1 MKLSQ
6 SYIKNYMMTFA
17 IGSLCV
23 ASFNFV
29 VDPQK
34 IFAVVDV
41 KGFNHEKPFIMSG
54 GLRKLKSV
62 ELEKGNYEN
71 VLLGTSRVMRGLNP
85 QNPVFNSRPVY
96 NAGLP
101 GANIYEILKTFEF
114 ANNHEHLKTVVVG
127 LDVFSFNSKIKPKAD
142 YYESKFSGSYNKFNF
157 IFSELFSIEKFIR
170 SLSTINFNLRNQHD
184 EYIIN
189 GFMQKE
195 EAPEYNRRKLFI
207 EKIKSYIT
215 LEKLYPGL
223 YDSPEKLELLKEVF
237 NHRKDDTKLYL
248 FISPIHAY
256 QLEGMRSI
264 NRFSRFEEWKRDLVK
279 IIAEDAV
286 KNPKKQPII
295 LWDFSGYNSVT
306 TEKIS
311 PTGSKKEM
319 KWYWEPSHYKKE
331 LGDLVLDVMFNYPNK
346 SKNAPSDF
354 GVVIDSSNIESHLQK
369 IRAEQARYQQNFP
382 EEVEIIERLKRET
395 AHFRGKN
402 NIN

>member
-1 MKLSQ
+1 
-6 SYIKNYMMTFA
+6 MMTFVV
-17 IGSLCV
+17 GLLSV

-34 IFAVVDV
+34 IFAVVDIE
-41 KGFNHEKPFIMSG
+41 GFNHEKPFIMSG

-62 ELEKGNYEN
+62 EIEKGNYDK
-71 VLLGTSRVMRGLNP
+71 VLLGTSRVMRGLSP
-85 QNPVFNSRPVY
+85 QNPVFNSSQVY

-114 ANNHEHLKTVVVG
+114 ANNQKNLKTVVMG

-142 YYESKFSGSYNKFNF
+142 YYESKFSESYNRFNF

-170 SLSTINFNLRNQHD
+170 SLITINFNLRNQHD

-195 EAPEYNRRKLFI
+195 EAPSDNRRKLFT

-223 YDSPEKLELLKEVF
+223 YDSPKKLELLKEAF

-264 NRFSRFEEWKRDLVK
+264 NRFSKFEQWKRDLVK
-279 IIAEDAV
+279 IIAEDELE
-286 KNPKKQPII
+286 NPNKQPIV
-295 LWDFSGYNSVT
+295 LWDFSGYNSIT

-311 PTGSKKEM
+311 PNGSKKEM

-331 LGDLVLDVMFNYPNK
+331 LGDLVLDVMFNYPQK
-346 SKNAPSDF
+346 SNNAPSDF
-354 GVVIDSSNIESHLQK
+354 GVAIDSSNIESHLAK
-369 IRAEQARYQQNFP
+369 IRAEQVRYKQNFP
-382 EEVEIIERLKRET
+382 EEVEVVERLKRET
-395 AHFRGKN
+395 AHLRKDN
-402 NIN
+402 KLN